1 MAGWLNR
8 LLGRDDRPADAERLL
23 ALQREAQELRLQ
35 LEERM
40 GQLSRLREERERER
54 SAEEER
60 LAQAVQEKVGRL
72 LAEAAGPVAQ
82 VLTQA
87 HLLGEDGRPV
97 QARDVVAVARRLVRV
112 LEDEGLTV
120 EGQVGERAA
129 FDPDR
134 HAQLGGDVLTRG
146 QAVVVRFVGVSY
158 RGRLLRKAGVEK
170 EQG

>member
-23 ALQREAQELRLQ
+23 ALEREVQDLRLQ
-35 LEERM
+35 LEERTR
-40 GQLSRLREERERER
+40 QLSRLREERERDR
-54 SAEEER
+54 SAEEGR
-60 LAQAVQEKVGRL
+60 LAQGVQERVGRL

-82 VLTQA
+82 LLTQA
-87 HLLGEDGRPV
+87 HLLEADGRPV
-97 QARDVVAVARRLVRV
+97 QARDVLAVARRLVRV

-120 EGQVGERAA
+120 EGRVGERAA

-134 HAQLGGDVLTRG
+134 HAPLGGDTLTRG